1 MGMKQDNSVSIG
13 WARRN
18 GTIHFTT
25 EATDS
30 NGNKIPAA
38 PTMNVQPVL
47 ARATETK
54 NEDGSIKSQGF
65 MITFRK
71 DGVRMWV
78 PSRTLLE
85 QHLLTPKEEGSDEG
99 VLNVEQLGWDS
110 VGLKFIT
117 AKVAEAVAQE
127 A

>member
-1 MGMKQDNSVSIG
+1 MGMKQDNTVSIG

-18 GTIHFTT
+18 GTVHFTT
-25 EATDS
+25 KATDA
-30 NGNKIPAA
+30 NGVEIPAA

-85 QHLLTPKEEGSDEG
+85 QKLLTPKEEGSDEG

-110 VGLKFIT
+110 VGLKFVT
-117 AKVAEAVAQE
+117 AKVNEQVLENA
-127 A
+127 